1 MAALT
6 TGATP
11 YSDGLEV
18 NFGGGPAR
26 EPPPPS
32 PEVTQKK
39 TKSPAGF
46 IVSLL
51 TSNRSLFI
59 FSEENFIR
67 RCAKWLTEWLPFEY
81 FILATIIAN
90 CVVLA
95 LDTHLPK
102 EDKTPRSIAL
112 EDTEIYFLAIFCLEA
127 GIKIIA
133 LGFLLHE
140 ESYLRNGW
148 NIMDFIVVVTGTV
161 SVVEASNATQSGGF
175 DLRTLRAV
183 RVLRP
188 LKLVSGIPS
197 LQVVLKSIIRAMA
210 PLLQITLLI
219 LFVIIIFA
227 ITGMEFFMGKFH
239 QTCYVFDPISGN
251 ETREIAEDNPQVC
264 GYRQCGDFENC
275 TGYWDGPNFGITNF
289 DNMLY
294 AMLTVFQC
302 ITMEGWTDI
311 MYNCNDSE
319 GPQFVWVY
327 FIPLII
333 LGSFFMLNLVLGVL
347 SGEFAKERERV
358 ENRRAFLK
366 LRRQQQID
374 KELMGYLEWICK
386 AEEVMLNDKS
396 ISEEEREAIEEKKKK
411 KRKKKFVRIRRAE
424 KRLRFAI
431 RHAVKTQAFYWL
443 VIVLVFLNTICVA
456 IEHYNQPHWLEQF
469 LYYAEIVFLCI
480 FIMEMVIK
488 LYGLGPGVY
497 FQSAFNK
504 FDCIV
509 ICASMFEVIWTKYK
523 EESFGLS
530 VLRALRLL
538 RIFKVTRYWTNLRYL
553 LISLVHSIQ
562 SIVSLVF
569 LLFLFL
575 VIFALLGM
583 EFFGGEY
590 WSSLRNLV
598 ISLLSSMRSIVSLLF
613 LLFLFILIF
622 ALLGMQL
629 FGGSFNYD
637 ATQAKPSSN
646 FDTFWIALITV
657 FQILTGE
664 DWNVVMYQGI
674 KSQGGVPN
682 GMWASIYFVILVL
695 FGNYTLLNVFL
706 AIAVDNLANAQE
718 LTKLDQEEDEENRQA
733 AANELLELQAQQTPN
748 MSRRGSP
755 NPDNPSIEDGTN
767 IQLNDMKDPQRMNGD
782 HNGEMVEED
791 DPSGDS
797 KSWYRRLYHQLNVHG
812 VPWLCPSCDNCHC
825 PCVCECSCSCQMRKK
840 ANNNK
845 EQEAEDEN
853 DESFH
858 PKPMVPYSALFIF
871 STTNP
876 VRRFCHYIVTLRY
889 FDTMI
894 MVVIA
899 LSSIALAA
907 EDPIDPDNKRNKVL
921 EYFDYIFTG
930 IFTIE
935 MVLKIMD
942 MGLLLHKGAYMRDLW
957 NILDAI
963 VVVCAL
969 FAYAYRGDETDG
981 ARLLPT
987 SMTMLESGGT
997 SGGPQQLNTIKS
1009 LRVLRVL
1016 RPLKTIKRVPKLKA
1030 VFDCVVNSVK
1040 NVTNIAI
1047 VYLLFM
1053 FIFAVIGVQLFK
1065 GKFFHC
1071 SDLSKVTEEE
1081 CQGRYFLYEGDQIKE
1096 SADRVWDKY
1105 EFNYDN
1111 VALAILTLFTVS
1123 TGEGWPD
1130 VLKHSI
1136 EATEEGMGPTPYNRI
1151 EMSLYYVV
1159 YFIIFPFF
1167 FLNIFVALI
1176 IITFQ
1181 EQGDQDFFDGE
1192 IDKNQKQCIEFCITA
1207 KPVDRFMPE
1216 NKNSFRFKVW
1226 KLVVSSAFEYFIMT
1240 LITLNTFTLMVK
1252 YHGQPEIYSAILKNL
1267 NIAFTVLFTIEAMLK
1282 LTAFGIRNYFKEGW
1296 NTFDFIT
1303 VVGSVADVIISEVGD
1318 GFINLSVLRLFR
1330 AARLIKLL
1338 RQGSSIRILLWT
1350 FIQSF
1355 KALPWVCLLIWM
1367 LFFIYAIIGMQI
1379 FGNIAPIDGQQINR
1393 HNNFGQFFS
1402 SLLLLFRC
1410 ATGEAWQ
1417 SIMMSCL
1424 PGAACADPD
1433 PNNLSGIKEFD
1444 TCGSYFS
1451 YVYFVSFSFLC
1462 SFLMLNLF
1470 VAVIMDN
1477 FDYLTRDASIL
1488 GAHHL
1493 DEYVRIWGDFDPV
1506 GSGRV
1511 LYKDMYDMLKNI
1523 EPPVGFGRN
1532 CPYRIAYKRLIRMNM
1547 PVDENKMVQFT
1558 STLMALIRTA
1568 LDIKIGSVA
1577 DRDRHDAE
1585 LREAVKC
1592 FWPHLSGDKLDLLVP
1607 PDSELIGEKLTVGKI
1622 YAALLI
1628 YETWREYKA
1637 KIQRDG
1643 HARTMR
1649 EVIEL
1654 VYFKYLYKKYPGFD
1668 INDERYQNTFSD
1680 EFRRFIL
1687 AAQKRPS
1694 LFRRLVGAVKK
1705 NSNENLPGLAEE
1717 GGSTSGT
1724 VAIKEEKTPSP
1735 PPKEKERPRPGKVVT
1750 TLPRI
1755 DSSGSEGLMV
1765 DQPLK
1770 QASPKQAERYQRK
1783 GRDPD
1788 RESRHHRYREPP
1800 DNSRTLP
1807 LDPSEDCV
1815 APVSG
1820 NTDLGL
1826 LDLGLDLTGVALS
1839 DQDEFLMSQSTN
1851 MTSIY
1856 GEYDN
1861 HSYEYDEEEEEEV
1874 DLGVEGTS
1882 ALEEQEFEDDKAIEM
1897 SDIRYRD
1904 RDERGKGGPVD
1915 RRERHSMD
1923 KHAIQYS
1930 NNTTG
1935 GNTPYSHSDY
1945 SLARGGTGR
1954 DRERDRERSSERAR
1968 PRVRHSVAISSDE
1981 VPFSDRERFS
1991 EERRHYP
1998 ERDRENASREKRHSL
2013 PPVNNFDQ
2021 MERPRGR
2028 PPQSM
2033 SQGGLSGRS
2042 GSSDGH
2048 GSTGNKAIDAIL
2060 KKGSDIRAQNRQ
2072 DPTGHGQTP
2081 RDGQPRD
2088 GQPTDR
2094 ERKMGIPRQRP
2105 RQGSLP
2111 APPITGSHSMP
2122 AFDDG
2127 RPTRQ
2132 RHSVGSPSMPDFQ
2145 GRGTPRQPG
2154 GGFTSTPA
2162 GDDRRDQRRPSGEPS
2177 SRKRSNR
2184 HDDALIDTRP
2194 PQQDIIPE
2202 EDEGVPPDGSD
2213 VLRRTARNNR
2223 KNSGGHLGQYQKF
2236 DNSLDSEEPPS
2247 QAPGQDVRGERDTV
2261 EGSYYNEDAVSSN
2274 NRASNYARPTEGAS
2288 SSSRHERL
2296 DSEDSVSS
2304 SQPLLSPGRSPS
2316 PRRRAPISTRD
2327 VSPQRFPPSHSP
2339 SSRRRDRHRGPD
2351 YVEFH
2356 DRDMYDEPS
2365 YDDPFGPERSGGSSH
2380 RRPSPGWREPRDLLQ
2395 AGPSQSRASSSERMD
2410 PESAQSSPPSRKH
2423 TGRRLPTVPGETRG
2437 GGGGGGGGSVTPRQR
2452 QRPTVPRSR
2461 DHSPMRLPPPQHGGR
2476 NSGGGSKG
2484 DVRLQMDERPP
2495 HYDVVMRTQDAPSP
2509 DQHVDP
2515 RMPNGFRPGGV
2526 EKGRGHGTQGHS
2538 PRRTPQGVPR
2548 GPGRKHVTDN
2558 GQGGNGGYSDTE
2570 EDEWA

>member
-46 IVSLL
+46 IVSVL

-95 LDTHLPK
+95 LDTHLP
-102 EDKTPRSIAL
+102 EDDKTPRSIAL

-127 GIKIIA
+127 AIKVIA
-133 LGFLLHE
+133 LGFCLHE

-148 NIMDFIVVVTGTV
+148 NIMDFIVVVTGI
-161 SVVEASNATQSGGF
+161 ASIIEPSLDQPAIRSI
-175 DLRTLRAV
+175 

-188 LKLVSGIPS
+188 LKLVSNIPS

-239 QTCYVFDPISGN
+239 RTCFVYDPVAGVVTN
-251 ETREIAEDNPQVC
+251 ELAEDEPQVC
-264 GYRQCGDFENC
+264 GNRQCGENQNC
-275 TGYWDGPNFGITNF
+275 TTYWEGPNFGITNF
-289 DNMLY
+289 DNMLF

-319 GPQFVWVY
+319 GPRFVWIY

-396 ISEEEREAIEEKKKK
+396 ISEEEREAIEDRRRDAAARTEDLSNGKPSGADLVTSYGIDNDIDPNSNSPTKEKKKK

-488 LYGLGPGVY
+488 MYGLGPGVY

-504 FDCIV
+504 FDCLV

-523 EESFGLS
+523 DESFGLS

-538 RIFKVTRYWTNLRYL
+538 RIFKVTR
-553 LISLVHSIQ
+553 
-562 SIVSLVF
+562 
-569 LLFLFL
+569 
-575 VIFALLGM
+575 
-583 EFFGGEY
+583 Y

-664 DWNVVMYQGI
+664 DWNAVMYQGI

-718 LTKLDQEEDEENRQA
+718 LTKLDQEEDEENREA
-733 AANELLELQAQQTPN
+733 AARELQELQASQTPN
-748 MSRRGSP
+748 LSRRGSP
-755 NPDNPSIEDGTN
+755 NPDHLPIEDGTN

-782 HNGEMVEED
+782 HNGDMVDED
-791 DPSGDS
+791 DPNGDA
-797 KSWYRRLYHQLNVHG
+797 KGKGFFRRTYHQLNVHG
-812 VPWLCPSCDNCHC
+812 IPWPCPSCENVEC
-825 PCVCECSCSCQMRKK
+825 PCVCTCTCSCQMRKNV
-840 ANNNK
+840 NNNAK
-845 EQEAEDEN
+845 EKGPHFLHSEADEN

-907 EDPIDPDNKRNKVL
+907 ENPIDPDDMRNQVL
-921 EYFDYIFTG
+921 EYFDYVFTG

-942 MGLLLHKGAYMRDLW
+942 MGLLLHKGSYMRDLW

-969 FAYAYRGDETDG
+969 FAYAYRG
-981 ARLLPT
+981 ASSPT
-987 SMTMLESGGT
+987 PMTMTMVESSGTGG
-997 SGGPQQLNTIKS
+997 GGPQNLNTIKS

-1096 SADRVWDKY
+1096 SADRVWAKY

-1111 VALAILTLFTVS
+1111 VALALLTLFTVS

-1181 EQGDQDFFDGE
+1181 EQGDQDFFDGD

-1207 KPVDRFMPE
+1207 KPVDRFMPA

-1226 KLVVSSAFEYFIMT
+1226 KLVVSSAFEYFIMA
-1240 LITLNTFTLMVK
+1240 LITFNTFTLMMK
-1252 YHGQPEIYSAILKNL
+1252 YNDQGQIYTDVLKYL
-1267 NIAFTVLFTIEAMLK
+1267 NIAFTVLFTIEAILK
-1282 LTAFGIRNYFKEGW
+1282 LIAFGIRNYFKEGW

-1303 VVGSVADVIISEVGD
+1303 VVGSVADVIISEVGE

-1379 FGNIAPIDGQQINR
+1379 FGNIAPIDGEQINR
-1393 HNNFGQFFS
+1393 HNNFGQFFN

-1424 PGAACADPD
+1424 PGAPCADPD
-1433 PNNLSGIKEFD
+1433 KSNPTGIKPDD
-1444 TCGSYFS
+1444 TCGSNFS

-1493 DEYVRIWGDFDPV
+1493 DEYVRIWGNFDPT
-1506 GSGRV
+1506 GSGKV

-1568 LDIKIGSVA
+1568 LDIKIGKVA

-1592 FWPHLSGDKLDLLVP
+1592 FWPHLSADKLDLLVP

-1654 VYFKYLYKKYPGFD
+1654 VYFKYLYKKYPDFD

-1694 LFRRLVGAVKK
+1694 LFRRLVGAVRRG
-1705 NSNENLPGLAEE
+1705 SNENLPGLAEE
-1717 GGSTSGT
+1717 GGSTSAA

-1735 PPKEKERPRPGKVVT
+1735 QLKEKDRPRPGKVAT

-1755 DSSGSEGLMV
+1755 DSSGSEGLTV
-1765 DQPLK
+1765 EQPSK

-1815 APVSG
+1815 VPVNG
-1820 NTDLGL
+1820 DMDLGL
-1826 LDLGLDLTGVALS
+1826 LDLGLDLNGV
-1839 DQDEFLMSQSTN
+1839 DQEEFLLSQSTT

-1856 GEYDN
+1856 EEYDN
-1861 HSYEYDEEEEEEV
+1861 QSFEHDEEEEI
-1874 DLGVEGTS
+1874 DLGVEGMS
-1882 ALEEQEFEDDKAIEM
+1882 ALKEQEFEDQAIEM

-1904 RDERGKGGPVD
+1904 RDERGKGGSVD

-1935 GNTPYSHSDY
+1935 GNTPYSQSDY

-1954 DRERDRERSSERAR
+1954 DRERSR
-1968 PRVRHSVAISSDE
+1968 PRVKHSVAISSDE
-1981 VPFSDRERFS
+1981 VPFSDRDHYID
-1991 EERRHYP
+1991 ERRHYP
-1998 ERDRENASREKRHSL
+1998 DRENERREKRHSI
-2013 PPVNNFDQ
+2013 PPGDNFEQ

-2028 PPQSM
+2028 PSQSM

-2042 GSSDGH
+2042 GSYEGQ
-2048 GSTGNKAIDAIL
+2048 GGTGNKAIDAIL
-2060 KKGSDIRAQNRQ
+2060 KRGSDIRAQHKK
-2072 DPTGHGQTP
+2072 DQTDHSQVT

-2088 GQPTDR
+2088 GQPYDR
-2094 ERKMGIPRQRP
+2094 ERRTGAPRQRP
-2105 RQGSLP
+2105 RHGSLP
-2111 APPITGSHSMP
+2111 APPISGSHSMP

-2127 RPTRQ
+2127 RPPRQ
-2132 RHSVGSPSMPDFQ
+2132 RHSIASSSMPDFQ
-2145 GRGTPRQPG
+2145 GRGHRHPG
-2154 GGFTSTPA
+2154 SGYPV
-2162 GDDRRDQRRPSGEPS
+2162 GDDRRDQRRHSAEQS
-2177 SRKRSNR
+2177 SRRRSYR

-2202 EDEGVPPDGSD
+2202 EDEGIPPDGSD

-2236 DNSLDSEEPPS
+2236 DNSLDDEEPPS
-2247 QAPGQDVRGERDTV
+2247 LAPGQDVRGERDTV
-2261 EGSYYNEDAVSSN
+2261 EGSYYNEDAVSS
-2274 NRASNYARPTEGAS
+2274 SKSTTNYARSTEGAS

-2316 PRRRAPISTRD
+2316 PRRRAPISGRD
-2327 VSPQRFPPSHSP
+2327 VSPQRFPPPHSP
-2339 SSRRRDRHRGPD
+2339 SSRRKDRHRGPD

-2356 DRDMYDEPS
+2356 DRDVYDEPS
-2365 YDDPFGPERSGGSSH
+2365 YEDPFGPDRPGSSH
-2380 RRPSPGWREPRDLLQ
+2380 RRPSPGWRETRDLLQ

-2410 PESAQSSPPSRKH
+2410 PESSQSSPPSRKH
-2423 TGRRLPTVPGETRG
+2423 TGRRLPTVPGESRSGGGSG
-2437 GGGGGGGGSVTPRQR
+2437 GGGGGGSGSGSVTPRQR
-2452 QRPTVPRSR
+2452 QRPSVPRSR

-2484 DVRLQMDERPP
+2484 DVRLQMDDRPP
-2495 HYDVVMRTQDAPSP
+2495 HYDVVMRTQDPPPP

-2558 GQGGNGGYSDTE
+2558 GQGGAGGYSDTE

>member
-1 MAALT
+1 MAVPVGAIGARSAMLKVHIRGRAGRKRASNASALSIPPDLGVPSDSESPYPDSPARQRRPSLHSSSDGIALDPEQYLKQEEEAAKENEDSEPQIYLSRRYGLEVSAKDAALAAEQWKKSQTDEEKLSRKQRQRREHEMAALT
-6 TGATP
+6 TGNTP
-11 YSDGLEV
+11 YSDGLEI

-32 PEVTQKK
+32 PAASQKK
-39 TKSPAGF
+39 TSKSPAGF
-46 IVSLL
+46 ILSLL
-51 TSNRSLFI
+51 GSNRSLFI

-95 LDTHLPK
+95 LDTHLPEK
-102 EDKTPRSIAL
+102 DKTPRSQSL
-112 EDTEIYFLAIFCLEA
+112 EETEVYFLAIFCLEA
-127 GIKIIA
+127 AIKIIA

-140 ESYLRNGW
+140 DSYLRNGW

-161 SVVEASNATQSGGF
+161 SVVEANNQSQSGGF

-210 PLLQITLLI
+210 PLLQIALLI
-219 LFVIIIFA
+219 LFVIIIFS

-239 QTCYVFDPISGN
+239 KACFINGSEP
-251 ETREIAEDNPQVC
+251 REFAEDPDVC
-264 GYRQCGDFENC
+264 GDRQCPEGAICDE
-275 TGYWDGPNFGITNF
+275 YWDGPNFGITNF

-311 MYNCNDSE
+311 MYNCNDAD
-319 GPQFVWVY
+319 GPLYVWMY

-374 KELMGYLEWICK
+374 KELNGYLEWICK

-396 ISEEEREAIEEKKKK
+396 ISEEEREAIEDSSKDSSTSSSKKEKKKK
-411 KRKKKFVRIRRAE
+411 KRKKKFMRLRRAE
-424 KRLRFAI
+424 KRLRFGI

-456 IEHYNQPHWLEQF
+456 IEHYQQPAYLDSF

-480 FIMEMVIK
+480 FIMEMLIK
-488 LYGLGPGVY
+488 MYGMGPRVY

-504 FDCIV
+504 FDCLV
-509 ICASMFEVIWTKYK
+509 ILASLFEVIWTNYK
-523 EESFGLS
+523 GGSFGLS

-538 RIFKVTRYWTNLRYL
+538 RIFKVTR
-553 LISLVHSIQ
+553 
-562 SIVSLVF
+562 
-569 LLFLFL
+569 
-575 VIFALLGM
+575 
-583 EFFGGEY
+583 Y

-637 ATQAKPSSN
+637 PEQPKPSSN
-646 FDTFWIALITV
+646 FDTFPIALITV

-664 DWNVVMYQGI
+664 DWNAVMYAGI

-718 LTKLDQEEDEENRQA
+718 LTKLDQEEDEANQEAALREVQA
-733 AANELLELQAQQTPN
+733 MQAAQQTPN

-755 NPDNPSIEDGTN
+755 SPDHLPIEDGTN
-767 IQLNDMKDPQRMNGD
+767 IQLNEMNDPKRMNGD
-782 HNGEMVEED
+782 HNAEMGGED
-791 DPSGDS
+791 KKGSGAT
-797 KSWYRRLYHQLNVHG
+797 SWFKQCFHYLNVHG
-812 VPWLCPSCDNCHC
+812 IPWPCPNCENC
-825 PCVCECSCSCQMRKK
+825 ETPCVCQCSCECRLRKPSDK
-840 ANNNK
+840 KK
-845 EQEAEDEN
+845 ESEVAEE
-853 DESFH
+853 ESGFQ
-858 PKPMVPYSALFIF
+858 PKPMVPYSSLFIF

-876 VRRFCHYIVTLRY
+876 VRRFCHYVVNLRY

-907 EDPIDPDNKRNKVL
+907 EDPVNPDAQRNKVL
-921 EYFDYIFTG
+921 EYFDYVFTG
-930 IFTIE
+930 IFTLE
-935 MVLKIMD
+935 LVLKILD
-942 MGLLLHKGAYMRDLW
+942 MGFIFHKGSYMRDLW
-957 NILDAI
+957 NILDAV

-969 FAYAYRGDETDG
+969 FAFIYQDTGGESSG
-981 ARLLPT
+981 AKN
-987 SMTMLESGGT
+987 
-997 SGGPQQLNTIKS
+997 LNTIKS

-1047 VYLLFM
+1047 VYILFM

-1065 GKFFHC
+1065 GKFYYCNDF
-1071 SDLSKVTEEE
+1071 SKLTEEE
-1081 CQGRYFLYEGDQIKE
+1081 CKGKFFTYSRDQITGSE
-1096 SADRVWDKY
+1096 DRVWSRYD
-1105 EFNYDN
+1105 FNYDN
-1111 VALAILTLFTVS
+1111 VALAFLTLFTVS

-1136 EATEEGMGPTPYNRI
+1136 DATEEGMGPAPYNRI
-1151 EMSLYYVV
+1151 EMAFYYVV

-1181 EQGDQDFFDGE
+1181 EQGDQDFFDGD
-1192 IDKNQKQCIEFCITA
+1192 IDKNQKQCIEFCINA
-1207 KPVDRFMPE
+1207 KPVDRFMPS
-1216 NKNSFRFKVW
+1216 NKNSIKFKVW
-1226 KLVVSSAFEYFIMT
+1226 KLVVSSGFEYFIMS
-1240 LITLNTFTLMVK
+1240 LITLNTCTLMMK
-1252 YHGQPEIYSAILKNL
+1252 YYKQPPIYTDILKYL
-1267 NIAFTVLFTIEAMLK
+1267 NIAFTVLFTIEAVLK
-1282 LTAFGIRNYFKEGW
+1282 LIAFGPRNYFKEGW

-1303 VVGSVADVIISEVGD
+1303 VVGSIADVIISEVGE

-1379 FGNIAPIDGQQINR
+1379 FGNIAPDDEGDSQITR
-1393 HNNFGQFFS
+1393 HNNFAHFFM
-1402 SLLLLFRC
+1402 SLVLLFRC

-1424 PGAACADPD
+1424 PGAPCASPTGG
-1433 PNNLSGIKEFD
+1433 PVTKFD
-1444 TCGSYFS
+1444 CGSTFS
-1451 YVYFVSFSFLC
+1451 YIYFVSFSFLC

-1493 DEYVRIWGDFDPV
+1493 DEYVRVWGNFDPT

-1547 PVDENKMVQFT
+1547 PVDEEKTVQFT
-1558 STLMALIRTA
+1558 TTLMALIRTA
-1568 LDIKIGSVA
+1568 LDIKIGQVA

-1592 FWPHLSGDKLDLLVP
+1592 FWPHLSAEKLDLLVP

-1643 HARTMR
+1643 HART
-1649 EVIEL
+1649 EL
-1654 VYFKYLYKKYPGFD
+1654 VYFKYLYKKYPDFD

-1680 EFRRFIL
+1680 EFRR
-1687 AAQKRPS
+1687 RPC
-1694 LFRRLVGAVKK
+1694 LFQRLVGAVRRG
-1705 NSNENLPGLAEE
+1705 SSENLAGESEGTPD
-1717 GGSTSGT
+1717 GGSSS
-1724 VAIKEEKTPSP
+1724 IKEEKTPP
-1735 PPKEKERPRPGKVVT
+1735 PPAHKEKERDRTRPGKVGT

-1755 DSSGSEGLMV
+1755 DSSGSEGLTAEL
-1765 DQPLK
+1765 PSK
-1770 QASPKQAERYQRK
+1770 QASPKQTERYQRR

-1788 RESRHHRYREPP
+1788 RERHQRYRETP
-1800 DNSRTLP
+1800 DNTR
-1807 LDPSEDCV
+1807 
-1815 APVSG
+1815 
-1820 NTDLGL
+1820 
-1826 LDLGLDLTGVALS
+1826 
-1839 DQDEFLMSQSTN
+1839 
-1851 MTSIY
+1851 
-1856 GEYDN
+1856 
-1861 HSYEYDEEEEEEV
+1861 
-1874 DLGVEGTS
+1874 
-1882 ALEEQEFEDDKAIEM
+1882 AIEM
-1897 SDIRYRD
+1897 SDIRYRE
-1904 RDERGKGGPVD
+1904 RDVERG
-1915 RRERHSMD
+1915 R
-1923 KHAIQYS
+1923 
-1930 NNTTG
+1930 
-1935 GNTPYSHSDY
+1935 
-1945 SLARGGTGR
+1945 
-1954 DRERDRERSSERAR
+1954 
-1968 PRVRHSVAISSDE
+1968 
-1981 VPFSDRERFS
+1981 
-1991 EERRHYP
+1991 
-1998 ERDRENASREKRHSL
+1998 
-2013 PPVNNFDQ
+2013 
-2021 MERPRGR
+2021 
-2028 PPQSM
+2028 
-2033 SQGGLSGRS
+2033 
-2042 GSSDGH
+2042 GSS
-2048 GSTGNKAIDAIL
+2048 
-2060 KKGSDIRAQNRQ
+2060 
-2072 DPTGHGQTP
+2072 
-2081 RDGQPRD
+2081 
-2088 GQPTDR
+2088 
-2094 ERKMGIPRQRP
+2094 M
-2105 RQGSLP
+2105 
-2111 APPITGSHSMP
+2111 
-2122 AFDDG
+2122 
-2127 RPTRQ
+2127 
-2132 RHSVGSPSMPDFQ
+2132 
-2145 GRGTPRQPG
+2145 
-2154 GGFTSTPA
+2154 
-2162 GDDRRDQRRPSGEPS
+2162 DRRD
-2177 SRKRSNR
+2177 
-2184 HDDALIDTRP
+2184 
-2194 PQQDIIPE
+2194 
-2202 EDEGVPPDGSD
+2202 
-2213 VLRRTARNNR
+2213 
-2223 KNSGGHLGQYQKF
+2223 
-2236 DNSLDSEEPPS
+2236 
-2247 QAPGQDVRGERDTV
+2247 RGPC
-2261 EGSYYNEDAVSSN
+2261 N
-2274 NRASNYARPTEGAS
+2274 
-2288 SSSRHERL
+2288 SSRHERL
-2296 DSEDSVSS
+2296 DSEESVSS

-2316 PRRRAPISTRD
+2316 PSRRRAPVIGRD
-2327 VSPQRFPPSHSP
+2327 VSPQRFPPHSP
-2339 SSRRRDRHRGPD
+2339 TTRRRDRHRGPD

-2356 DRDMYDEPS
+2356 DRDV
-2365 YDDPFGPERSGGSSH
+2365 YDDYPYEDPFVPERPSSQ
-2380 RRPSPGWREPRDLLQ
+2380 RRPSPSWREPRDTLQ
-2395 AGPSQSRASSSERMD
+2395 AGPSQSGRAPSSERVD
-2410 PESAQSSPPSRKH
+2410 HEGAHSSPPSRKH
-2423 TGRRLPTVPGETRG
+2423 TGRRLPTVPGEGRSGSG
-2437 GGGGGGGGSVTPRQR
+2437 GGSGGGGSGNITPRQR
-2452 QRPTVPRSR
+2452 QRPSAPRSR
-2461 DHSPMRLPPPQHGGR
+2461 DHSPMRLPPPQHVPRG
-2476 NSGGGSKG
+2476 SGGGSKG
-2484 DVRLQMDERPP
+2484 DPRMPPDEKPP
-2495 HYDVVMRTQDAPSP
+2495 HYDVVMRTQEQGPSDP
-2509 DQHVDP
+2509 HVDP
-2515 RMPNGFRPGGV
+2515 RMPNGYRPGGV
-2526 EKGRGHGTQGHS
+2526 EKGRGHGTQAHS

-2558 GQGGNGGYSDTE
+2558 GQGGVAGYSDTE